1 MNNII
6 NHDEPYYKGL
16 VHFYRQVLF
25 TDYRDDFRVVFAEQY
40 FYRIIV
46 FFFFVK
52 CLHGVWELRHFTGR
66 RFYCSYSM

>member
-46 FFFFVK
+46 FFF
-52 CLHGVWELRHFTGR
+52 L
-66 RFYCSYSM
+66 